1 MLKEIKTASEI
12 LAFIGELSKID
23 ADKDGRP
30 DLKEHQEAI
39 AKAAPHIAALTG
51 HVQGAQKELAAI
63 QAIMGENFE
72 LLMKDVELAKVK
84 LKLA

>member
-30 DLKEHQEAI
+30 DLKEHQEAL
-39 AKAAPHIAALTG
+39 AKAAPHIVALTA

-63 QAIMGENFE
+63 QEVMGDSFE
-72 LLMKDVELAKVK
+72 LLMKDVEVAKVK
-84 LKLA
+84 LKIA

>member
-1 MLKEIKTASEI
+1 MLKEIKTASDI
-12 LAFIGELSKID
+12 LAFISELSKID

-30 DLKEHQEAI
+30 DLKEHQDSI
-39 AKAAPHIAALTG
+39 AKASPHIVALTA

-63 QAIMGENFE
+63 QAVMGEDFD
-72 LLMKDVELAKVK
+72 LLMKDVELAKAK